1 MQQQDTDD
9 ETDRAV
15 IELDPDDMGATTVQ
29 DNGMLYVGREYGGE
43 KVRWVI
49 ERTDE

>member
-1 MQQQDTDD
+1 
-9 ETDRAV
+9 
-15 IELDPDDMGATTVQ
+15 
-29 DNGMLYVGREYGGE
+29 MLYVGREYGGE